1 MRSLISRIG
10 TTVAYDGVAGVDAND
25 DRSSTVTI
33 NGQPAVI
40 KPLDRDLHRV
50 LSQAQHMRRVTIKP
64 GLNVVDDNQFK
75 VLESDQH
82 FVDHVNGGHITV
94 LDVEDADDGKPMTDG
109 TRPANDRERLKG
121 ETQKAYEARMKGLDE
136 SMFLADYDAMNPA
149 DQAAYFSALTDDQK
163 ALINARK

>member
-94 LDVEDADDGKPMTDG
+94 LDVEDADDGKPMTDVAEVD
-109 TRPANDRERLKG
+109 PRERLKG
-121 ETQKAYEARMKGLDE
+121 ETQKAFEARIKGLDE
-136 SMFLADYDAMNPA
+136 AKFLADYDAMNPA